1 MEAYVKRVELS
12 SVIAARKL
20 VLFAGSNTT
29 DYLATIVCQAII
41 ALCPG
46 DQLYPIEMYT
56 DIVSGGEEGDFFIL
70 AQ

>member
-29 DYLATIVCQAII
+29 DYLAAIVCQAII
-41 ALCPG
+41 ARALETN
-46 DQLYPIEMYT
+46 Y
-56 DIVSGGEEGDFFIL
+56 IL
-70 AQ
+70 